1 MKSIHSLEAESI
13 LPRLLEKNK
22 SVESN
27 FKPSSSFLPPQ
38 MPARSTEEND
48 SDSLVP
54 SENHESSY
62 EDTKSALNDK
72 LMALLLCRLYGDS
85 LLESEGDHKGENG
98 NDLLDPASRQQFL
111 DLYDLLKNQLPDD
124 LLYSSLQ
131 NYLFDE
137 EELNDEESWN
147 GENTEDD
154 VSSTESVP
162 FQGENVSLP
171 TTHANE
177 LFDIGDSDLVSLFK
191 KIHEMPKREEDPTAE
206 KNGVDENDTTTPV
219 GKESSNRRKIEGE
232 RERGCVMRR
241 GEGNATADAGR
252 QRNESKRIEVVVPCL
267 VCDKH
272 VYPFGVRSPSAHLI
286 HLVSWP

>member
-98 NDLLDPASRQQFL
+98 NDLL
-111 DLYDLLKNQLPDD
+111 
-124 LLYSSLQ
+124 YSSLQ

-191 KIHEMPKREEDPTAE
+191 KIHEMPKHEEDPTAE